1 MCDKVSEIVM
11 ITLTPNAVS
20 AARTILE
27 TASTPTDGLRIQ
39 VEAGGCSGF
48 TYKMEIENEARDGDN
63 VVEADGV
70 KIFIDDLS
78 LGFVKGMRVD
88 FVSSLEKS
96 GFVFENPNATTQCGC
111 GKSFA

>member
-1 MCDKVSEIVM
+1 M
-11 ITLTPNAVS
+11 ISLTPDAIF
-20 AARTILE
+20 AAKTILE
-27 TASTPTDGLRIQ
+27 TTKTPAKGLRIL
-39 VEAGGCSGF
+39 VEAGGCAGF
-48 TYKMEIENEARDGDN
+48 SYKMDLETEPREGDA

-78 LGFVKGMRVD
+78 AGHVQGMKVD

-96 GFVFENPNATTQCGC
+96 GFVFENPNATSQCGC

>member
-1 MCDKVSEIVM
+1 M
-11 ITLTPNAVS
+11 ITLTPDAVS

-27 TASTPTDGLRIQ
+27 TATTPADGLRIL

-48 TYKMEIENEARDGDN
+48 TYKMDLESATREGDN
-63 VVEADGV
+63 VVEAEGV
-70 KIFIDDLS
+70 KFFIDELS

>member
-1 MCDKVSEIVM
+1 M
-11 ITLTPNAVS
+11 ITLTPDAIS

-27 TASTPTDGLRIQ
+27 TAKTPADGLRIL

-48 TYKMEIENEARDGDN
+48 TYKMDLESATREGDN

-70 KIFIDDLS
+70 KFFIDELS
-78 LGFVKGMRVD
+78 LDFVKGMRVD

>member
-1 MCDKVSEIVM
+1 M
-11 ITLTPNAVS
+11 ITLTPDAIS
-20 AARTILE
+20 AARTILD
-27 TASTPTDGLRIQ
+27 TAKTPADGLRIL

-48 TYKMEIENEARDGDN
+48 TYKMDLENETREGDN

-70 KIFIDDLS
+70 KFFIDELS

-88 FVSSLEKS
+88 FVSSFEKS

>member
-1 MCDKVSEIVM
+1 M
-11 ITLTPNAVS
+11 ISLTPDAIF
-20 AARTILE
+20 AAKIILE
-27 TASTPTDGLRIQ
+27 NAKTPAEGLRIL
-39 VEAGGCSGF
+39 VEAGGCAGF
-48 TYKMEIENEARDGDN
+48 SYKMDLETEGRQGDA

-78 LGFVKGMRVD
+78 VGHVQGMTVD

-96 GFVFENPNATTQCGC
+96 GFVFENPNATSQCGC

>member
-1 MCDKVSEIVM
+1 M
-11 ITLTPNAVS
+11 ITLTPDAIS

-27 TASTPTDGLRIQ
+27 TAKTPADGLRIQ

-48 TYKMEIENEARDGDN
+48 TYKMDLESETRDGDN

-70 KIFIDDLS
+70 KIFIDELS
-78 LGFVKGMRVD
+78 LGFIKGMKVD
-88 FVSSLEKS
+88 FVSSFEKS
-96 GFVFENPNATTQCGC
+96 GFAFENPNATASCGC